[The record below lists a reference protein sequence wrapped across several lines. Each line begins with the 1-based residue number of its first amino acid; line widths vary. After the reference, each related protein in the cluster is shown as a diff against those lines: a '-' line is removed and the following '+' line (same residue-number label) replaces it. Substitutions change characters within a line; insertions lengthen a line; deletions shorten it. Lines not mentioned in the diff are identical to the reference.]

1 MNSIVIGSGFGGI
14 AAALRLKAKGH
25 KVKLIEKHPDL
36 GGRARVFKRNGFI
49 YDAGPTVITAPYLIN
64 ELFELF
70 NKDPKNYIE
79 LTPLKIWY
87 QFIFEDKTKFNY
99 SGDEIEMKDQ
109 IEKLSKEDV
118 NGYEKLVNFT
128 KKIFDKGF
136 LELADVPF
144 DKPFV
149 MMQQLPALLKL
160 KSYKSVYSL
169 VSSYIKNE
177 KLRRMLSMH
186 PLLVGGNPFTTTSI
200 YGLIL
205 YLEKKWGIHYSV
217 GGTGN
222 IIKGFEKL
230 MNEVGIEIIKNT
242 EVTEIITKNNKIS
255 GVKLNNENEID
266 ADNVVCNADPP
277 AFYEKML
284 SKSNENSMLF
294 NWKKNRMEYSMG
306 LFVYYFGTKKIYENV
321 EHHTIKF
328 GNKYEEHLDDIFN
341 KKKLNNENE
350 IGADNVVCNADPPAF
365 YEKMLSKSNESSM
378 LFNWKKNRMEY
389 SMGLFVY
396 YFGTK
401 KIYENVEHHTIKFG
415 NKYKEHLD
423 DIFDKK
429 KLNNDIS
436 YYLHRP
442 TATDKTMAPEGNDC
456 FYVLVPVP
464 NNQSKINWET
474 EGEKMKN
481 LVIEKMEKDLMPDL
495 KNNIVEDFYLTPD
508 YFEKELNT
516 KFGSGFSI
524 QPKFTQSAYFRFHNK
539 SEIYDG
545 LYFVGA
551 GTHPGAG
558 VPGVLSSAKVLDKL
572 F

>member
-14 AAALRLKAKGH
+14 AASLRLKAKGH
-25 KVKLIEKHPDL
+25 NVTLIEKHPDL
-36 GGRARVFKRNGFI
+36 GGRARVFKKNGFI
-49 YDAGPTVITAPYLIN
+49 YDGGPTVITAPYLIN

-70 NKDPKNYIE
+70 KKNPKDYIQ
-79 LTPLKIWY
+79 LAPLKIWY
-87 QFIFEDKTKFNY
+87 QFIFEDQTRFNY
-99 SGDEIEMKDQ
+99 SGDEADMKKQ
-109 IEKLSKEDV
+109 IEKIDKEDV
-118 NGYEKLVNFT
+118 IGYEKLVDFT

-136 LELADVPF
+136 TELADIPF

-205 YLEKKWGIHYSV
+205 YLEKKWGIHYSM

-222 IIKGFEKL
+222 IIKGLEKL
-230 MNEVGIEIIKNT
+230 MNEVGIKIIKGN
-242 EVTEIITKNNKIS
+242 EVKKIIINKNKIN
-255 GVKLNNENEID
+255 GIQLKDKTIINTQ
-266 ADNVVCNADPP
+266 NVICNADPP
-277 AFYEKML
+277 AVYEKL
-284 SKSNENSMLF
+284 LDGNTNNSLLF
-294 NWKKNRMEYSMG
+294 KWKKKRMEYSMG
-306 LFVYYFGTKKIYENV
+306 LFVYYFGTKK
-321 EHHTIKF
+321 
-328 GNKYEEHLDDIFN
+328 KYND
-341 KKKLNNENE
+341 
-350 IGADNVVCNADPPAF
+350 
-365 YEKMLSKSNESSM
+365 
-378 LFNWKKNRMEY
+378 
-389 SMGLFVY
+389 
-396 YFGTK
+396 
-401 KIYENVEHHTIKFG
+401 VEHHTIKFG

-423 DIFDKK
+423 DIFNNK

-442 TATDKTMAPEGNDC
+442 SATDKSMAPNGNDC

-464 NNQSKINWET
+464 NNQSNIDWT
-474 EGEKMKN
+474 IEGEKMKD
-481 LVIEKMEKDLMPDL
+481 LVINKMENDLMPNL
-495 KNNIVEDFYLTPD
+495 RENIIEDFYLTPD

-516 KFGSGFSI
+516 KYGSGFSI
-524 QPKFTQSAYFRFHNK
+524 QPKFSQSAYFRFHNK
-539 SEIYDG
+539 SEVYDG

-558 VPGVLSSAKVLDKL
+558 VPGVLSSAKVLDKII
-572 F
+572 

>member
-25 KVKLIEKHPDL
+25 KVTLIEKHPDL
-36 GGRARVFKRNGFI
+36 GGRARVFRKNGFI
-49 YDAGPTVITAPYLIN
+49 FDGGPTVITAPYLIN

-70 NKDPKNYIE
+70 KKNPKDYIK
-79 LTPLKIWY
+79 LSPLKVWY
-87 QFIFEDKTKFNY
+87 QFVFEDKSKFNY
-99 SGDEIEMKDQ
+99 SGNENEMKAQ
-109 IEKLSKEDV
+109 IEELNKEDV
-118 NGYEKLVNFT
+118 KGYEKLVSFT

-136 LELADVPF
+136 TELADIPF

-149 MMQQLPALLKL
+149 MMQQLPSLLKL

-205 YLEKKWGIHYSV
+205 YLEKKWGIHYSM

-230 MNEVGIEIIKNT
+230 MNEVGIKVIKGN
-242 EVTEIITKNNKIS
+242 EVTKILSKNNKIS
-255 GVKLNNENEID
+255 SIQLDNHDYID
-266 ADNVVCNADPP
+266 ADNVICNADPP
-277 AFYEKML
+277 AVYEKL
-284 SKSNENSMLF
+284 LDEKNNNSFLF
-294 NWKKNRMEYSMG
+294 KWKKKRMEYSMG
-306 LFVYYFGTKKIYENV
+306 LFVYYFGTKKIYDNV

-328 GNKYEEHLDDIFN
+328 G
-341 KKKLNNENE
+341 
-350 IGADNVVCNADPPAF
+350 
-365 YEKMLSKSNESSM
+365 S
-378 LFNWKKNRMEY
+378 
-389 SMGLFVY
+389 
-396 YFGTK
+396 
-401 KIYENVEHHTIKFG
+401 
-415 NKYKEHLD
+415 KYKEHLD

-442 TATDKTMAPEGNDC
+442 SATDKSMAPEGNDC

-464 NNQSKINWET
+464 NNQSGIDWSI
-474 EGEKMKN
+474 EGDKMKK
-481 LVIEKMEKDLMPDL
+481 LIIDKMENDLMPNL
-495 KNNIVEDFYLTPD
+495 RNNIVEDFYLTPD
-508 YFEKELNT
+508 YFEKDLNT

-558 VPGVLSSAKVLDKL
+558 VPGVLSSAKVLDKIL
-572 F
+572 

>member
-14 AAALRLKAKGH
+14 AAALRLKAKGNN
-25 KVKLIEKHPDL
+25 VTLIEKHPDL
-36 GGRARVFKRNGFI
+36 GGRARVFKKNGFI
-49 YDAGPTVITAPYLIN
+49 YDGGPTVITAPYLIN

-70 NKDPKNYIE
+70 KKDPKDYLE
-79 LTPLKIWY
+79 LSPLKIWY

-99 SGDEIEMKDQ
+99 SGDETDMKKQ
-109 IEKLSKEDV
+109 IEKINQEDV
-118 NGYEKLVNFT
+118 LGYEKLLNFT
-128 KKIFDKGF
+128 RKIFDKGF
-136 LELADVPF
+136 TELADVPF

-177 KLRRMLSMH
+177 KLRRIFSMH

-205 YLEKKWGIHYSV
+205 YLEKKWGIHYSM

-230 MNEVGIEIIKNT
+230 MEEVGIKVIKGNEVKKIISNKKKITGVELDNQT
-242 EVTEIITKNNKIS
+242 IIRS
-255 GVKLNNENEID
+255 
-266 ADNVVCNADPP
+266 DNVVCNADPP
-277 AFYEKML
+277 AVYEKML
-284 SKSNENSMLF
+284 NSNKNNSFLF
-294 NWKKNRMEYSMG
+294 RWKKNRMEYSMG
-306 LFVYYFGTKKIYENV
+306 LFVYYFGTKDKYENV

-328 GNKYEEHLDDIFN
+328 GK
-341 KKKLNNENE
+341 
-350 IGADNVVCNADPPAF
+350 
-365 YEKMLSKSNESSM
+365 
-378 LFNWKKNRMEY
+378 
-389 SMGLFVY
+389 
-396 YFGTK
+396 
-401 KIYENVEHHTIKFG
+401 
-415 NKYKEHLD
+415 KYKEHLN
-423 DIFDKK
+423 DIFNNK
-429 KLNNDIS
+429 KLNEDIS

-442 TATDKTMAPEGNDC
+442 TATDKSMAPEGSDC

-464 NNQSKINWET
+464 NNQSKINWSL

-481 LVIEKMEKDLMPDL
+481 LIIDKMEIDLMPNL
-495 KNNIVEDFYLTPD
+495 RKNIVEDFYLTPD
-508 YFEKELNT
+508 YFEKDLNT
-516 KFGSGFSI
+516 KYGSGFSI
-524 QPKFTQSAYFRFHNK
+524 QPKFSQSAYFRFHNK

-558 VPGVLSSAKVLDKL
+558 VPGVLSSAKVLDKIL
-572 F
+572 

>member
-25 KVKLIEKHPDL
+25 KVTLIEKHADL
-36 GGRARVFKRNGFI
+36 GGRARVFRKNGFTF
-49 YDAGPTVITAPYLIN
+49 DGGPTVITAPYLIN

-70 NKDPKNYIE
+70 KKNPKDYIK
-79 LTPLKIWY
+79 LSPLKVWY
-87 QFIFEDKTKFNY
+87 QFVFEDKSKFNY
-99 SGDEIEMKDQ
+99 SGNENEMKAQ
-109 IEKLSKEDV
+109 IKELNKEDV
-118 NGYEKLVNFT
+118 KGYEKLVNFT

-136 LELADVPF
+136 TELADIPF

-149 MMQQLPALLKL
+149 MMQQLPSLLKL

-205 YLEKKWGIHYSV
+205 YLEKKWGIHYSM

-230 MNEVGIEIIKNT
+230 MNEVGIKVIKGN
-242 EVTEIITKNNKIS
+242 EVTKILSKNNKITS
-255 GVKLNNENEID
+255 IQLDNHDYID
-266 ADNVVCNADPP
+266 ADNVICNADPP
-277 AFYEKML
+277 AVYEKL
-284 SKSNENSMLF
+284 LDEKNNNSFLF
-294 NWKKNRMEYSMG
+294 KWKKKRMEYSMG
-306 LFVYYFGTKKIYENV
+306 LFVYYFGTKKIYDNV

-328 GNKYEEHLDDIFN
+328 G
-341 KKKLNNENE
+341 
-350 IGADNVVCNADPPAF
+350 
-365 YEKMLSKSNESSM
+365 S
-378 LFNWKKNRMEY
+378 
-389 SMGLFVY
+389 
-396 YFGTK
+396 
-401 KIYENVEHHTIKFG
+401 
-415 NKYKEHLD
+415 KYKEHLD

-442 TATDKTMAPEGNDC
+442 SATDKSMAPEGNDC

-464 NNQSKINWET
+464 NNQSGIDWSI
-474 EGEKMKN
+474 EGDKMKK
-481 LVIEKMEKDLMPDL
+481 LIIDKMENDLMPNL
-495 KNNIVEDFYLTPD
+495 RNNIVEDFYLTPD
-508 YFEKELNT
+508 YFEKDLST

-558 VPGVLSSAKVLDKL
+558 VPGVLSSAKVLDKIL
-572 F
+572 

>member
-25 KVKLIEKHPDL
+25 KVTLIEKHPDL
-36 GGRARVFKRNGFI
+36 GGRARVFKKDGFTF
-49 YDAGPTVITAPYLIN
+49 DGGPTVITAPYLIN

-70 NKDPKNYIE
+70 KKNPEDYIK
-79 LTPLKIWY
+79 LSPLKIWY
-87 QFIFEDKTKFNY
+87 QFIFEDKSKFNY
-99 SGDEIEMKDQ
+99 SGNETEMKNQ
-109 IEKLSKEDV
+109 IELLDDQDV
-118 NGYEKLVNFT
+118 KGYEKLVSFT

-136 LELADVPF
+136 TELSDIPF
-144 DKPFV
+144 NKPLI
-149 MMQQLPALLKL
+149 MMKQLPALLKL
-160 KSYKSVYSL
+160 KSYKSVYAL
-169 VSSYIKNE
+169 VSSFIKNE

-205 YLEKKWGIHYSV
+205 YLEKKWGIHYSM

-222 IIKGFEKL
+222 IIEAFEKL
-230 MNEVGIEIIKNT
+230 MNEVGVEIIKNS
-242 EVTEIITKNNKIS
+242 EVTKIISNNGKIT
-255 GVKLNNENEID
+255 GVQLNDQTNIN
-266 ADNVVCNADPP
+266 ANNVICNADPP
-277 AFYEKML
+277 AVYEKL
-284 SKSNENSMLF
+284 LNGESNRSFLF
-294 NWKKNRMEYSMG
+294 QWKK
-306 LFVYYFGTKKIYENV
+306 K
-321 EHHTIKF
+321 
-328 GNKYEEHLDDIFN
+328 
-341 KKKLNNENE
+341 
-350 IGADNVVCNADPPAF
+350 
-365 YEKMLSKSNESSM
+365 
-378 LFNWKKNRMEY
+378 RMEY

-423 DIFDKK
+423 DIFDQK

-442 TATDKTMAPEGNDC
+442 TATDKSMAPEGNDC

-464 NNQSKINWET
+464 NNQSKIDWSV
-474 EGEKMKN
+474 EGEKIKN
-481 LVIEKMEKDLMPDL
+481 LVIDKMEEDLMPNL
-495 KNNIVEDFYLTPD
+495 RNNIISDFYLSPD

-558 VPGVLSSAKVLDKL
+558 VPGVLSSAKVLDKIL
-572 F
+572 

>member
-25 KVKLIEKHPDL
+25 EVKLIEKHPDL
-36 GGRARVFKRNGFI
+36 GGRARVFKKNGFTF
-49 YDAGPTVITAPYLIN
+49 DGGPTVITAPYLIN

-70 NKDPKNYIE
+70 KKDPKHYIE
-79 LTPLKIWY
+79 LSPLKIWY

-99 SGDEIEMKDQ
+99 SGDEASMIEQ
-109 IEKLSKEDV
+109 IKNINKNDV
-118 NGYEKLVNFT
+118 IGYQKLVAFT

-136 LELADVPF
+136 TELADVPF

-169 VSSYIKNE
+169 VSTFIKNE

-205 YLEKKWGIHYSV
+205 YLEKKWGIHYSM

-222 IIKGFEKL
+222 IIKGLEKL
-230 MNEVGIEIIKNT
+230 MQEEGIDIIKNS
-242 EVTEIITKNNKIS
+242 EVTEIVSKSNKIT
-255 GVKLNNENEID
+255 GVKLNDKDIIEAENVI
-266 ADNVVCNADPP
+266 CNADPP
-277 AFYEKML
+277 AFYEKMQKMNGQG
-284 SKSNENSMLF
+284 SFIF
-294 NWKKNRMEYSMG
+294 NWKKKRMEYSMG
-306 LFVYYFGTKKIYENV
+306 LFVYYFGTKKVYE
-321 EHHTIKF
+321 
-328 GNKYEEHLDDIFN
+328 D
-341 KKKLNNENE
+341 
-350 IGADNVVCNADPPAF
+350 
-365 YEKMLSKSNESSM
+365 
-378 LFNWKKNRMEY
+378 
-389 SMGLFVY
+389 
-396 YFGTK
+396 
-401 KIYENVEHHTIKFG
+401 VEHHTIKFG
-415 NKYKEHLD
+415 NKYKEHLE
-423 DIFDKK
+423 DIFNSK

-442 TATDKTMAPEGNDC
+442 SATDKSMAPEGNDC

-464 NNQSKINWET
+464 NNQSKIDWQT
-474 EGEKMKN
+474 EGENMKN
-481 LVIEKMEKDLMPDL
+481 LVIDKMEKDLMPNL
-495 KNNIVEDFYLTPD
+495 RENIVADFYLTPD

-572 F
+572 L

>member
-14 AAALRLKAKGH
+14 AAALRLRAKGH
-25 KVKLIEKHPDL
+25 KVTLIEKHPDL
-36 GGRARVFKRNGFI
+36 GGRARVFKKNGFTF
-49 YDAGPTVITAPYLIN
+49 DGGPTVITAPYLIN
-64 ELFELF
+64 ELFDLF
-70 NKDPKNYIE
+70 KKDPKDYIK

-87 QFIFEDKTKFNY
+87 QFIFEDKTKFDY
-99 SGDEIEMKDQ
+99 SGNESEMKNQ
-109 IEKLSKEDV
+109 IQKINKTDV
-118 NGYEKLVNFT
+118 KGYEKLVNFT

-136 LELADVPF
+136 TELADVPF

-149 MMQQLPALLKL
+149 MMKQLPALLKL

-169 VSSYIKNE
+169 VSSYIQNE

-186 PLLVGGNPFTTTSI
+186 PLLVGGNPFSTTSI

-205 YLEKKWGIHYSV
+205 YLEKKWGIHYSM

-222 IIKGFEKL
+222 IIKGYEKL
-230 MNEVGIEIIKNT
+230 MNEVGIKILKES
-242 EVTEIITKNNKIS
+242 EVTKIISKNNKIS
-255 GVKLNNENEID
+255 GIQINNQIDID
-266 ADNVVCNADPP
+266 ADNVICNADPP
-277 AFYEKML
+277 AVYEKL
-284 SKSNENSMLF
+284 LGQNKNNS
-294 NWKKNRMEYSMG
+294 
-306 LFVYYFGTKKIYENV
+306 I
-321 EHHTIKF
+321 
-328 GNKYEEHLDDIFN
+328 
-341 KKKLNNENE
+341 
-350 IGADNVVCNADPPAF
+350 
-365 YEKMLSKSNESSM
+365 

-429 KLNNDIS
+429 KLNQDIS

-442 TATDKTMAPEGNDC
+442 TATDKSMAPQGNDC

-464 NNQSKINWET
+464 NNQSKINWDI
-474 EGEKMKN
+474 EGKKMKK
-481 LVIEKMEKDLMPDL
+481 LVIEKMEKDLMPNL
-495 KNNIVEDFYLTPD
+495 SENIVEDFYLTPD
-508 YFEKELNT
+508 YFEKDLNT
-516 KFGSGFSI
+516 KYGSGFSI

-539 SEIYDG
+539 SEVYDG

-558 VPGVLSSAKVLDKL
+558 VPGVLSSAKVLDKII
-572 F
+572 